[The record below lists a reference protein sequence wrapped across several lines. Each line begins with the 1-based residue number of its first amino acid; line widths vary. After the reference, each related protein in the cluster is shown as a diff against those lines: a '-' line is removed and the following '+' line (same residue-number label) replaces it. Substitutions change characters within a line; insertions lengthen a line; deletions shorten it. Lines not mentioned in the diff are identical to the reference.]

1 MSLFFKFKSAKDF
14 DRLDCDGANMS
25 AFDIKVAVATK
36 HKLEKD
42 PNFDLQLVNAQVR
55 ELPLPGKGRGEKK
68 EKKSCSRVALVAGGV
83 RREQHGA
90 RRHLAHREA
99 RAGEAAAAQV

>member
-25 AFDIKVAVATK
+25 AFDVKVAIATK

-55 ELPLPGKGRGEKK
+55 DALRRTTQKEKK
-68 EKKSCSRVALVAGGV
+68 EKKKSCSPL
-83 RREQHGA
+83 
-90 RRHLAHREA
+90 L
-99 RAGEAAAAQV
+99 